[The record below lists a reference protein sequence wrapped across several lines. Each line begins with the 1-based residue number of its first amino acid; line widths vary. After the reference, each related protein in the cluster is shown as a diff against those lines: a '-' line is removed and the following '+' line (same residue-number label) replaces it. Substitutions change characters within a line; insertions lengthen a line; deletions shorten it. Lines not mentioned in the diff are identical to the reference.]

1 MGMSWL
7 GTTVIKKANLRLDG
21 DAPEGGASAA
31 CYLRIKT
38 MNKKAILGVA
48 LVCLSVI
55 LFSCKEK
62 VTFRYSEEGSKEY
75 NFLKFIEG
83 IKAFPYEATSE
94 KRRRVTEGFS
104 NVSLGMNKGQ
114 IKDLLGT
121 PDAEFFSYDTT
132 KVKTYIGSSWTY
144 YLHRHEAEYGNA
156 QYDQVVTV
164 YFDPK
169 ETLYWAHLVN
179 IDSLKDKGA
188 PQLQRR

>member
-1 MGMSWL
+1 MKTKTLLAVSM
-7 GTTVIKKANLRLDG
+7 
-21 DAPEGGASAA
+21 A
-31 CYLRIKT
+31 CFFVVLI
-38 MNKKAILGVA
+38 
-48 LVCLSVI
+48 
-55 LFSCKEK
+55 SCKEK
-62 VTFRYSEEGSKEY
+62 VIFKGAEEGSKEY

-104 NVSLGMNKGQ
+104 NVSLGMNKGK

-132 KVKTYIGSSWTY
+132 KVKTYIGSSWMY
-144 YLHRHEAEYGNA
+144 YLHRHEAEYSNA

-169 ETLYWAHLVN
+169 ETLYWAHPVN
-179 IDSLKDKGA
+179 IYTLKDKGA